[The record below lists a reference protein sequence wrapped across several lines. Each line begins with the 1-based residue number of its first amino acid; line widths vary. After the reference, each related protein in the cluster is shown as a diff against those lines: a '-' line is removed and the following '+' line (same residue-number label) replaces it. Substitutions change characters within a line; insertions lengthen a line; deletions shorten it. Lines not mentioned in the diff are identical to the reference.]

1 MQGVSSLAN
10 LTTDVWQ
17 QMPLPNFQYLIY
29 QEKPN
34 MLFMLMASDVADST
48 EARLAARSAHL
59 ARLEKLAEAGRLV
72 LAGPC
77 PLPEGE
83 TGFSGSLIV
92 ADFASLDEAEEWAGQ
107 DPYVEAGVY
116 AEILIRPFKKVLPA

>member
-1 MQGVSSLAN
+1 M
-10 LTTDVWQ
+10 WQ

-59 ARLEKLAEAGRLV
+59 PRLEKLAEAGRLV

-83 TGFSGSLIV
+83 TGF
-92 ADFASLDEAEEWAGQ
+92 
-107 DPYVEAGVY
+107 
-116 AEILIRPFKKVLPA
+116 

>member
-1 MQGVSSLAN
+1 
-10 LTTDVWQ
+10 
-17 QMPLPNFQYLIY
+17 
-29 QEKPN
+29 

-48 EARLAARSAHL
+48 EARQTAREAHL
-59 ARLEKLAEAGRLV
+59 ARLKTLEATGRLV

-77 PLPEGE
+77 PLPDDE

-92 ADFASLDEAEEWAGQ
+92 ADFESLDEAKEWAGQ

-116 AEILIRPFKKVLPA
+116 AEILIRPFKKVLPE

>member
-1 MQGVSSLAN
+1 
-10 LTTDVWQ
+10 
-17 QMPLPNFQYLIY
+17 
-29 QEKPN
+29 

-116 AEILIRPFKKVLPA
+116 ARLRKCCLHERANHPSAFGSRLFSQLARTGR

>member
-1 MQGVSSLAN
+1 
-10 LTTDVWQ
+10 
-17 QMPLPNFQYLIY
+17 
-29 QEKPN
+29 

-59 ARLEKLAEAGRLV
+59 ARLEKLAEAGL
-72 LAGPC
+72 
-77 PLPEGE
+77 
-83 TGFSGSLIV
+83 SGSLIV

>member
-1 MQGVSSLAN
+1 
-10 LTTDVWQ
+10 
-17 QMPLPNFQYLIY
+17 
-29 QEKPN
+29 

-77 PLPEGE
+77 PCPR
-83 TGFSGSLIV
+83 
-92 ADFASLDEAEEWAGQ
+92 A
-107 DPYVEAGVY
+107 
-116 AEILIRPFKKVLPA
+116 KPAFR

>member
-1 MQGVSSLAN
+1 
-10 LTTDVWQ
+10 
-17 QMPLPNFQYLIY
+17 
-29 QEKPN
+29 

-48 EARLAARSAHL
+48 EARLAARGAHL

-92 ADFASLDEAEEWAGQ
+92 ADFDSLDEAEEWAGQ

>member
-1 MQGVSSLAN
+1 
-10 LTTDVWQ
+10 
-17 QMPLPNFQYLIY
+17 
-29 QEKPN
+29 

-83 TGFSGSLIV
+83 TGFSGSLNCCCK
-92 ADFASLDEAEEWAGQ
+92 WAVNLAATSATLG
-107 DPYVEAGVY
+107 AGCTKSAIWV
-116 AEILIRPFKKVLPA
+116 ISSPA

>member
-1 MQGVSSLAN
+1 
-10 LTTDVWQ
+10 
-17 QMPLPNFQYLIY
+17 
-29 QEKPN
+29 

-116 AEILIRPFKKVLPA
+116 AEILIRPFKKVLPE